1 MDLNELIVLKQTKT
15 AELRSLVELGQAE
28 NRELKTD
35 ETERFK
41 TIEDEIKNL
50 EALISAKNIPNNTII
65 NKTKNKTMEKR
76 FNILKAISDY
86 VNKGQFD
93 EATLEMIQE
102 GKRSFSDAK
111 LTAKGQLVLPMER
124 AALAASTSTGGQ
136 EMVAEDKWDIVG
148 PLRNNLVC
156 VKAGARL
163 ISGLVGDVS
172 IPTYAGTTIGWALE
186 NGNASDGA
194 GATAEITMTP
204 KRLTAYI
211 DVSKTLLD
219 QTSFDMQ
226 QFLIDDIKNAIA
238 AKLDASILDATAS
251 SSTRPAG
258 LLNGVATTLVTTSFA
273 EVVAME
279 AAVDTANALQ
289 GKLAYITHPNVK
301 QLMKTT
307 AKLSNGAAIM
317 EGDMAN
323 GYPVLVSSAIPTGA
337 TTSKGIIYG
346 NWNDLIIGQWGGLDI
361 IIDPYTQ
368 AIAGKVRLIVNAN
381 FNWAKVRTDS
391 FTAKYLG

>member
-1 MDLNELIVLKQTKT
+1 
-15 AELRSLVELGQAE
+15 
-28 NRELKTD
+28 
-35 ETERFK
+35 
-41 TIEDEIKNL
+41 
-50 EALISAKNIPNNTII
+50 
-65 NKTKNKTMEKR
+65 
-76 FNILKAISDY
+76 
-86 VNKGQFD
+86 
-93 EATLEMIQE
+93 
-102 GKRSFSDAK
+102 
-111 LTAKGQLVLPMER
+111 
-124 AALAASTSTGGQ
+124 
-136 EMVAEDKWDIVG
+136 
-148 PLRNNLVC
+148 
-156 VKAGARL
+156 
-163 ISGLVGDVS
+163 
-172 IPTYAGTTIGWALE
+172 LE

>member
-136 EMVAEDKWDIVG
+136 EMVAEDK
-148 PLRNNLVC
+148 
-156 VKAGARL
+156 
-163 ISGLVGDVS
+163 
-172 IPTYAGTTIGWALE
+172 
-186 NGNASDGA
+186 
-194 GATAEITMTP
+194 
-204 KRLTAYI
+204 
-211 DVSKTLLD
+211 
-219 QTSFDMQ
+219 
-226 QFLIDDIKNAIA
+226 
-238 AKLDASILDATAS
+238 
-251 SSTRPAG
+251 
-258 LLNGVATTLVTTSFA
+258 
-273 EVVAME
+273 
-279 AAVDTANALQ
+279 
-289 GKLAYITHPNVK
+289 
-301 QLMKTT
+301 
-307 AKLSNGAAIM
+307 
-317 EGDMAN
+317 
-323 GYPVLVSSAIPTGA
+323 
-337 TTSKGIIYG
+337 
-346 NWNDLIIGQWGGLDI
+346 
-361 IIDPYTQ
+361 
-368 AIAGKVRLIVNAN
+368 
-381 FNWAKVRTDS
+381 
-391 FTAKYLG
+391 